1 MADTREFFEKYM
13 VEKLATNTG
22 LVASVKAIFQFNIT
36 DAGVWTV
43 DLLNP
48 PGSVVEGAHES
59 PGCAIT
65 VAQADWE
72 KLLDN
77 PSLGMQLFMTGKL
90 KASNIALA
98 MQLQKILA

>member
-13 VEKLATNTG
+13 PEKLTANPA
-22 LVASVKAIFQFNIT
+22 LVSSVKAIFQFDVT
-36 DAGVWTV
+36 GAGSWSI

-48 PGSVVEGAHES
+48 PGAVTEGATAGA
-59 PGCAIT
+59 GCVIT
-65 VAQADWE
+65 VGKDDWE

-77 PSLGMQLFMTGKL
+77 PGLGMQLFMTGKL
-90 KASNIALA
+90 KASNIGLA